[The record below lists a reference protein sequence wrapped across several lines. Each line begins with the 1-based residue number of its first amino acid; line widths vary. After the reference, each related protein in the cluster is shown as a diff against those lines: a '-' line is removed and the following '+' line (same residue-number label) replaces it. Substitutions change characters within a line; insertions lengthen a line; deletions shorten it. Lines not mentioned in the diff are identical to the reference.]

1 MASTLAC
8 VYYHVIF
15 GTKDRYPFI
24 SDDVGPRLHGYIAG
38 IIRGEKGVPIIVG
51 GTADHVHILFAM
63 RAEPSLGAMVNKI
76 KSNSSKWVHEMFPEK
91 TKFAWQTGYGVFS
104 VSVSNVD
111 EVKAYI
117 AAQAEHHRK
126 RTFQEEYLA
135 FLKKHG
141 VEYDERY
148 LWT

>member
-24 SDDVGPRLHGYIAG
+24 CDDVGPRLHSYIAG
-38 IIRGEKGVPIIVG
+38 IIRGERGVPIIVG

-63 RAEPSLGAMVNKI
+63 RTEPSLSAMVNKI
-76 KSNSSKWVHEMFPEK
+76 KSNSSKWVHETFPDK
-91 TKFAWQTGYGVFS
+91 TEFAWQTGYGVFS

-117 AAQAEHHRK
+117 AAQADHHRK

>member
-15 GTKDRYPFI
+15 STKDRYPFI
-24 SDDVGPRLHGYIAG
+24 DDALRTRLHGYIGA
-38 IIRGEKGVPIIVG
+38 IISGERGVPVAVG
-51 GTADHVHILFAM
+51 GTADHVHVLFAM
-63 RAEPSLGAMVNKI
+63 RTTPSVAAMVNKI
-76 KSNSSKWVHEMFPEK
+76 KSNSSKWVHETGPAK
-91 TKFAWQTGYGVFS
+91 TKFAWQSGYGVFS

-111 EVKAYI
+111 EVKAYVMSQE
-117 AAQAEHHRK
+117 AHHRK

-135 FLKKHG
+135 FLTKHN
-141 VEYDERY
+141 VDYDEKY

>member
-1 MASTLAC
+1 
-8 VYYHVIF
+8 
-15 GTKDRYPFI
+15 
-24 SDDVGPRLHGYIAG
+24 
-38 IIRGEKGVPIIVG
+38 
-51 GTADHVHILFAM
+51 
-63 RAEPSLGAMVNKI
+63 MVNKI
-76 KSNSSKWVHEMFPEK
+76 KSNSSKWMHETFPEK

-117 AAQAEHHRK
+117 AAQADHHRK

-141 VEYDERY
+141 VEYDEGY
-148 LWT
+148 SWT